1 MGDAARVA
9 FRTDAGSAVGL
20 GHLSRCLALA
30 HALRTLGAES
40 RVLIDGDHRALE
52 LALAAGLEAP
62 AVARADDP
70 EATLELFGRLGASA
84 LVVDS
89 YGFTPDDLAVFVA
102 AGRPVAVFDDT
113 ANREL
118 PVDLVINGGVGS
130 RALPYRG
137 GPRTRYLLGPSYLAL
152 RPEFAEAA
160 PRAIHD
166 DVRRALVTI
175 GGAAPGRLV
184 APLLRWAIARLGAIT
199 LHAGPG
205 PRGHAGRAR
214 RRSRAARRHE
224 PTRSGPRG
232 RSGGAAGGPGTA
244 GSDRAAPMR
253 LGPAGSWLRRVL
265 GAGSVEHGAAA
276 SPDAPV
282 ARVAFNMRPTSSPW
296 GGGNQWLVQMVR
308 SLSARGWAVS
318 DNLDGVLDA
327 IVIVDPRVGGLVT
340 FGPEDIR
347 DYRRRSPRVVCL
359 HRINECDARKA
370 TTMMD
375 GLLAEANVA

>member
-52 LALAAGLEAP
+52 LAMAAGFEAS

-70 EATLELFGRLGASA
+70 DATLEWCGRLGASA

-113 ANREL
+113 AHREL
-118 PVDLVINGGVGS
+118 PVDLVINGGAGA

-160 PRAIHD
+160 PRTIHD

-175 GGAAPGRLV
+175 GGADPGRLV
-184 APLLRWAIARLGAIT
+184 APLVRWAVAGLGAIT
-199 LHAGPG
+199 LDVVAGPLVDDVAAVRAAVGAVAARVVLHESPKHLRDLMLAADLAVTGGGQTVYELAATGTPMAATGTPMVAIGLAANQMPNVDAMRATGALAYAGDVHDAALG
-205 PRGHAGRAR
+205 PGLVATLAALAADPGRRADMSRRGRALVDGR
-214 RRSRAARRHE
+214 GA
-224 PTRSGPRG
+224 PR
-232 RSGGAAGGPGTA
+232 
-244 GSDRAAPMR
+244 
-253 LGPAGSWLRRVL
+253 
-265 GAGSVEHGAAA
+265 
-276 SPDAPV
+276 V
-282 ARVAFNMRPTSSPW
+282 ARA
-296 GGGNQWLVQMVR
+296 
-308 SLSARGWAVS
+308 
-318 DNLDGVLDA
+318 
-327 IVIVDPRVGGLVT
+327 
-340 FGPEDIR
+340 
-347 DYRRRSPRVVCL
+347 
-359 HRINECDARKA
+359 
-370 TTMMD
+370 
-375 GLLAEANVA
+375 LL